1 MCTQSMLLPKRWLAR
16 TFGVAITFA
25 KGRSWLM
32 PWLPYKV
39 IGAIYGFR
47 FHVCNKFVP
56 CLSFLACA
64 LTSHVTYP

>member
-1 MCTQSMLLPKRWLAR
+1 
-16 TFGVAITFA
+16 
-25 KGRSWLM
+25 M